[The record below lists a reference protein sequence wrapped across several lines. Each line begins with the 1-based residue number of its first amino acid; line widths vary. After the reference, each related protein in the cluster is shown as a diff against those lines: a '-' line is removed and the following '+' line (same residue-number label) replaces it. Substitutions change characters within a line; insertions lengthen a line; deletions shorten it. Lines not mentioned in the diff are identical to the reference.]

1 MGAWR
6 RHTRAHGRQLSLLI
20 GRHGGSYIW
29 TVTGP
34 GAEGAGEERLSG
46 LGFPLT
52 LWVEVYRGKL
62 LKERKHG
69 SFPAGA
75 DEGACFSP
83 GDRRRES
90 VPVSE
95 WSRRTAS
102 PGPCGSGDNRVSAP
116 ERSPRQYVS
125 CRVESD

>member
-6 RHTRAHGRQLSLLI
+6 RHTCAHGRQLSLFI
-20 GRHGGSYIW
+20 GRRGGSYMW

-52 LWVEVYRGKL
+52 LWVEVSRGKL

-69 SFPAGA
+69 SFPCWGGGRSVLALETGEGEVCLSVSGAG
-75 DEGACFSP
+75 E
-83 GDRRRES
+83 R
-90 VPVSE
+90 PVL
-95 WSRRTAS
+95 
-102 PGPCGSGDNRVSAP
+102 GPVGVGTTG
-116 ERSPRQYVS
+116 
-125 CRVESD
+125 